1 MLYLLHSKLYLIV
14 VFFLISI
21 KSGTSVVIVVAIS
34 MVTVTSSQFVALITL
49 NLAHLP
55 IAVVIFIDLM
65 ASSYFCL

>member
-1 MLYLLHSKLYLIV
+1 MLYLLHSKLFLIV

-55 IAVVIFIDLM
+55 IVVVIFIDLM
-65 ASSYFCL
+65 ASPYFCL